1 MLVWL
6 PAILLDCF
14 VRPVEVQS
22 RQMLGKGLFMIF
34 KYEMICREAGMTEE
48 QIHEIYN
55 MFNAAYQKKYREKKA
70 RENSPLEFLSLE
82 AMVDTQENRN
92 GFDIPDTSVDVEAE
106 IIHKMEL
113 ERLNEVLAMLTE
125 EDREFILDYFSG
137 EGAFLNDLAEHYG
150 ITRNQ
155 AIARKRAILK
165 LLRELY

>member
-1 MLVWL
+1 M
-6 PAILLDCF
+6 
-14 VRPVEVQS
+14 
-22 RQMLGKGLFMIF
+22 
-34 KYEMICREAGMTEE
+34 
-48 QIHEIYN
+48 
-55 MFNAAYQKKYREKKA
+55 
-70 RENSPLEFLSLE
+70 EFLSLE